1 MREELQN
8 KIDNLSDKQLE
19 NLLKLWDKI
28 NLPNLTT
35 LESRELQY
43 LIKQNQEN
51 NSKQRNFGTLKTYKE
66 DNNIWLKVYL
76 HNLLNKLRKHTPNK
90 LVS

>member
-43 LIKQNQEN
+43 LIKQKQEN

-76 HNLLNKLRKHTPNK
+76 HNLLIKLKK
-90 LVS
+90 